1 MRSIKWWW
9 IRVSAQLPLSA
20 RSNGIRVHRATA
32 RHIRAGNAARDRQ
45 DWRDAAIAYRHA
57 LTREPHLQH
66 VWVQLGHMQKE
77 AGDIDQATRAY
88 EEAARLRP
96 DDTEPLLRLG
106 HLAKAWRQPIDAAEY
121 FIAALQRDR
130 HNLQAV
136 SELVRLLPDRDDIE
150 PALWSTVLDVLEIEP
165 NDRIS
170 NDTGQLPAGAVVLDV
185 TDLLAFFGQRRL
197 PTGIQ
202 RVQIEVSLVG
212 LEQMFDPRPVFCVYS
227 SARRGW
233 IGLSHE
239 HFDTLCRL
247 AKQSDD
253 VQDPAWTRQLD
264 RMYRK
269 IAVARTLRFSPSTAL
284 PSTALPSTVLVNL
297 GTSWADRN
305 YLLDVRNV
313 RARDGV
319 VYVPLVFDLIPLIGP
334 QWFMQSLVRDYRA
347 WFGSLLHSADG
358 FLAISQATR
367 ADLVRVSAEWRAPVP
382 PASVPVVR
390 LDGDFRQAAAD
401 AASLHVYGLEAGSYV
416 LLVSTLEP
424 RKNHRTAFEAWLA
437 LADTLGE
444 ARVPRLVCVGGRGWL
459 NEDLHR
465 MLRERPALRRM
476 VLILHG
482 IPDDTLAAL
491 YEHCLFAL
499 YPSFYEGWGLP
510 VSEALSYGKVPAIS
524 RVSSLPEAGGRFAHY
539 FDPDDADAITAT
551 VRALLDAPTRLGAEA
566 AIRQDYVP
574 RTWRGIA
581 QDVVAQATSVA
592 SRVQDTLPRLADAG
606 TWTLALPHQTD
617 RLETDR
623 LETGRLD
630 RPSTEAWQGE
640 ALRHG
645 RAWQSPGLSGCRID
659 GDDAALW
666 FHWAGRHGAMLHIHF
681 APGRDDATAEVG
693 MDGVERTCRIRPGI
707 PAILSWPLP
716 NAAENIWIT
725 IAPVIGEVIVEKI
738 EITL

>member
-1 MRSIKWWW
+1 MRSIQRWW
-9 IRVSAQLPLSA
+9 IRIFKRLSLSQ
-20 RSNGIRVHRATA
+20 RSNGVRVHRATA
-32 RHIRAGNAARDRQ
+32 RHIRAGNTARNQ
-45 DWRDAAIAYRHA
+45 QNWRSAAIAYRHA
-57 LTREPHLQH
+57 LGREAHLQH
-66 VWVQLGHMQKE
+66 VWVQLGHMEKE
-77 AGDIDQATRAY
+77 AGDIDQAARAY
-88 EEAARLRP
+88 EEAARLKP

-106 HLAKAWRQPIDAAEY
+106 HLAKAWRQPIDAAGY
-121 FIAALQRDR
+121 FITALQRDR
-130 HNLQAV
+130 YNLQAV
-136 SELVRLLPDRDDIE
+136 SELVRLLPDRNDID
-150 PALWSTVLDVLEIEP
+150 AGLWSTVLDVLEIEP

-212 LEQMFDPRPVFCVYS
+212 LEQMFDPQPVFCVYS
-227 SARRGW
+227 GARRGW
-233 IGLSHE
+233 IKLSRK

-253 VQDPAWTRQLD
+253 VQDPAWTSQLYQ
-264 RMYRK
+264 MYRQ
-269 IAVARTLRFSPSTAL
+269 IAVARTLEFA
-284 PSTALPSTVLVNL
+284 PSTVLVNL

-313 RARDGV
+313 RARNGV
-319 VYVPLVFDLIPLIGP
+319 VYIPLVFDLIPLIAP

-367 ADLVRVSAEWRAPVP
+367 DDLVRVSAEWRASVSPV
-382 PASVPVVR
+382 SVPVVR
-390 LDGDFRQAAAD
+390 LDGDFRQAATKG
-401 AASLHVYGLEAGSYV
+401 ASLHAYGLKPDSYV

-459 NEDLHR
+459 NEDLHH
-465 MLRERPALRRM
+465 MLHENPALRRM

-491 YEHCLFAL
+491 YEHCLFTL

-510 VSEALSYGKVPAIS
+510 VSESLSYGKVPAIS
-524 RVSSLPEAGGRFAHY
+524 RVSSLPEAGGRFAKY
-539 FDPDDADAITAT
+539 FDPNDADDIAAT
-551 VRALLDAPTRLGAEA
+551 VRALMHAPTRHGAEA
-566 AIRQDYVP
+566 VIRRDYVP
-574 RTWRGIA
+574 RTWLGITH
-581 QDVVAQATSVA
+581 DVVAKATSVA
-592 SRVQDTLPRLADAG
+592 SRVQDTLPRLADTG
-606 TWTLALPHQTD
+606 TWTLALPRQTD
-617 RLETDR
+617 RQDQS
-623 LETGRLD
+623 
-630 RPSTEAWQGE
+630 STKVWQGE

-666 FHWAGRHGAMLHIHF
+666 FHWAGRQGATLHIQF
-681 APGRDDATAEVG
+681 AQGRGDGTAEVRI
-693 MDGVERTCRIRPGI
+693 DDVAQTCRIQPNM
-707 PAILSWPLP
+707 PAIVSWPLP
-716 NAAENIWIT
+716 NAAGNMWIT
-725 IAPVIGEVIVEKI
+725 IVPIIGEVIVEKI
-738 EITL
+738 EVTA

>member
-9 IRVSAQLPLSA
+9 IRVSAQLPLSQ
-20 RSNGIRVHRATA
+20 RSGGVRVNRTTA
-32 RHIRAGNAARDRQ
+32 RHIRTGNAARDHQ
-45 DWRDAAIAYRHA
+45 DWQSAAVAYRHA
-57 LTREPHLQH
+57 LAREPHLQH
-66 VWVQLGHMQKE
+66 VWVQLGHMEKE
-77 AGDIDQATRAY
+77 AGEIDQATRAY

-106 HLAKAWRQPIDAAEY
+106 HLAKAWRQPIDAAAY

-130 HNLQAV
+130 GNLQAL
-136 SELVRLLPDRDDIE
+136 SELVRLFPDRDDVE
-150 PALWSTVLDVLEIEP
+150 PDLWSTVLDVLEIEP

-170 NDTGQLPAGAVVLDV
+170 DDTGHLPTGAVVLDV

-202 RVQIEVSLVG
+202 RVQIEVSLVC
-212 LEQMFDPRPVFCVYS
+212 LEQMFDPQPVFCVYS

-233 IGLSHE
+233 IRLSRE

-253 VQDPAWTRQLD
+253 VEDPAWTSQLD

-269 IAVARTLRFSPSTAL
+269 IAVARTLRFSS
-284 PSTALPSTVLVNL
+284 STVLVNL

-305 YLLDVRNV
+305 YLLDVRIV

-367 ADLVRVSAEWRAPVP
+367 EDLVRVSAEWRAPVP

-401 AASLHVYGLEAGSYV
+401 GASLHAYGLEPGSYA

-459 NEDLHR
+459 NEGLHQ
-465 MLRERPALRRM
+465 MLREKPALRRM

-539 FDPDDADAITAT
+539 FDPSDPADIAAT
-551 VRALLDAPTRLGAEA
+551 VRALLDAPTRHTAEA
-566 AIRQDYVP
+566 VIRQDYVP

-581 QDVVAQATSVA
+581 QDVVAKARSVS
-592 SRVQDTLPRLADAG
+592 SRVQETLPCLTDAG
-606 TWTLALPHQTD
+606 SWTLALPHQADTF
-617 RLETDR
+617 
-623 LETGRLD
+623 D
-630 RPSTEAWQGE
+630 RPSADAWQGE
-640 ALRHG
+640 ALRQG
-645 RAWQSPGLSGCRID
+645 RAWQSPGLSGCRVD
-659 GDDAALW
+659 GNDAALW
-666 FHWAGRHGAMLHIHF
+666 FHWAGPPGAMLHIHF
-681 APGRDDATAEVG
+681 APGRAEAMVEVG
-693 MDGVERTCRIRPGI
+693 IGGVERTGRIRPGMPEI
-707 PAILSWPLP
+707 VSCPLP
-716 NAAENIWIT
+716 NAAETMWIT
-725 IAPVIGEVIVEKI
+725 IVPIVGDVIVEKI
-738 EITL
+738 EIAT